1 MTKLIVGPKGHK
13 KTSRL
18 INLVNEAAEISKGSV
33 LCIEK
38 VSVSEFLVSSKV
50 RLIDIDEYDV
60 SSYENFYS
68 FICGLAASNYDITD
82 IFVDSTLR
90 IGGRNMEEL
99 DAFIQKINALG
110 EKTGIKFT
118 FTISA
123 EPKDLLESTI
133 VSCDTVIA

>member
-1 MTKLIVGPKGHK
+1 
-13 KTSRL
+13 
-18 INLVNEAAEISKGSV
+18 
-33 LCIEK
+33 
-38 VSVSEFLVSSKV
+38 
-50 RLIDIDEYDV
+50 IDEYDV

-110 EKTGIKFT
+110 ERTGIKFT

-123 EPKDLLESTI
+123 EATDLLKSTI